1 MSTLWLALNL
11 LVLVICVPIVA
22 AFVGLAE
29 LFNLLA
35 RGSWWAA
42 TNILPKEWRNR
53 LLERV
58 KGKKP

>member
-11 LVLVICVPIVA
+11 LVLIVCVPIVA

-42 TNILPKEWRNR
+42 ANILPREWR
-53 LLERV
+53 V
-58 KGKKP
+58 KLKKRMDE